1 MEQFANNADS
11 TLNGAIN
18 NSTTSIVVANGSS
31 FPSVGDFRLIIG
43 SDPDTAEYV
52 LATARSGNT
61 ITVVR
66 GQEGSSPQSWVDGT
80 TVTHILTKGAVE
92 ALRDTLKG
100 KTLHSSLET
109 ISNPQ
114 DGYALTW
121 INIDGY
127 WAARPGSPFTV
138 VGNELSTTGNI
149 TAAKYSSGTIP
160 LTTVGYSYVS
170 DANQSFTVPAGVTS
184 LKVKMWGPGGGTGNY
199 SASGGGGAGGYSTG
213 FISVTPGEQLIL
225 VIGSGGK
232 KPVSTNGNGG
242 LGGWPGGGYGTRGDA
257 SGGGGGGYSGIFTG
271 SISQAN
277 AIVIAGGGGGASG
290 FGNYGAGGGGGLTGG
305 SGVGQAGKG
314 GSQVAG
320 GLNGNSTSSP
330 AYTVG
335 GMFTGGVAF
344 TDNTTSVGVDCGGGG
359 SGYWGGGA
367 GQGDGAAGGGGSG
380 FLHATRITSGA
391 TTAGANAPSG
401 ATAAQPANITDI
413 NYVAGVGLGGAASG
427 SGNNG
432 GDGYIVFQWGGLTSF
447 DNDSIDLANGSSITI
462 LENNLTISPG
472 SNGTLT
478 LSSFASGTGGITL
491 ASGGD
496 VIVSS
501 GGASKYKIYSS
512 GAVVIGD
519 AVNNDTSAE
528 AQAGLAGAL
537 INISAATGTATSI
550 SNQALV
556 YNIAGVLVTQGHSGV
571 TARVGTTDIV
581 TITSTGATIT
591 GETWSTQRLRLGA
604 LGNTSATITGSSI
617 TGANDTIFA
626 HSNVDVVSRLITS
639 LNSGTSVNSTLN
651 TGAGGSA
658 TIGLSIVAAGTTY
671 TGIPAWTGNA
681 TIEQVGATTSSLL
694 FSKVLGNGTS
704 RAVTG
709 RIWQSGAWTIGDAAN
724 NDTSAEA
731 QAGLTGPLIN
741 LSPATGTFTSTAN
754 QALNFNIAGAHHI
767 QGNTEVRFDIAA
779 NLAGYFDSNRTF
791 RIGPS
796 ASSSATTF
804 GGYVMPTSGE
814 SMYGY
819 NASGDFAMRYVSG
832 STSNHAF
839 IDLLNTAGGASTMVM
854 MRIAAGGTASG
865 VAAWAGNGFI
875 EQGGSSTSCIAYTAT
890 NNTGGGRIA
899 TGRMYQS
906 GAWCI
911 GDATIND
918 TSAEAQAGL
927 TGPLLNITQIT
938 GGSLTSIANQSLHY
952 NSAGVNTLQGH
963 VGHALIANTTTV
975 ASTSTTKFITN
986 VGRRVNT
993 VVTTTSLGV
1002 SAGTEVII
1010 VGAIASSVTI
1020 TLPSGPTAG
1029 DIYTVKDQLGNAATK
1044 NIIISGNGNN
1054 IDDNSSYT
1062 MNANYQSITVIFA
1075 NGSWSVI

>member
-528 AQAGLAGAL
+528 AQAGL
-537 INISAATGTATSI
+537 
-550 SNQALV
+550 
-556 YNIAGVLVTQGHSGV
+556 
-571 TARVGTTDIV
+571 
-581 TITSTGATIT
+581 
-591 GETWSTQRLRLGA
+591 
-604 LGNTSATITGSSI
+604 
-617 TGANDTIFA
+617 
-626 HSNVDVVSRLITS
+626 
-639 LNSGTSVNSTLN
+639 
-651 TGAGGSA
+651 
-658 TIGLSIVAAGTTY
+658 
-671 TGIPAWTGNA
+671 
-681 TIEQVGATTSSLL
+681 
-694 FSKVLGNGTS
+694 
-704 RAVTG
+704 
-709 RIWQSGAWTIGDAAN
+709 
-724 NDTSAEA
+724 
-731 QAGLTGPLIN
+731 TGPLIN